1 MTVDYR
7 LVTECFLTNPR
18 VFLKKNK
25 HVFLKVIFIEKTKS
39 KTLKRFAED

>member
-7 LVTECFLTNPR
+7 LVAECFLTNPR
-18 VFLKKNK
+18 GLKKTK